1 MISVFHPRG
10 SCGSFSPRVIF
21 FFKMA
26 LDQNEN
32 PSAAVTVLQRGAA
45 RGAPGSSFV
54 ANKGSPAADGAAQ
67 PQPQCAEKGEVL

>member
-1 MISVFHPRG
+1 
-10 SCGSFSPRVIF
+10 
-21 FFKMA
+21 MA

-32 PSAAVTVLQRGAA
+32 PSAAATVLQRGAA

-67 PQPQCAEKGEVL
+67 PQPQRAEKGEVL